1 MSTSSQAG
9 LGGIAVEGIVTS
21 SISGFISSAL
31 NKQFSNIVQKLFND
45 ESIKVN
51 FNAQLYNGAYLLNNT
66 TQNSAFNIDRTSLNF
81 SMAKSLFNERLTFTF
96 GSAFDF
102 GLTTAQAKATQNLQ
116 FLPDITAEWKLR
128 PDGKLLL
135 TFFYRDSY
143 NYQSASGKQNRS
155 GAGISYRRD
164 FERISD
170 LWRNDRKKKKIKPIP
185 TEVTADSTTTG
196 SNL

>member
-1 MSTSSQAG
+1 M
-9 LGGIAVEGIVTS
+9 GGRAFEGIVSS
-21 SISGFISSAL
+21 SISGYISSAL
-31 NKQFSNIVQKLFND
+31 NKQFSNIVKKLFND

-51 FNAQLYNGAYLLNNT
+51 FNAQLYNGSYLLSNVSSNN
-66 TQNSAFNIDRTSLNF
+66 FNINRTNLNF
-81 SMAKSLFNERLTFTF
+81 SLAKSVFNERLTFTF

-102 GLTTAQAKATQNLQ
+102 GLTSAQARATNNLQ
-116 FLPDITAEWKLR
+116 FLPDITAELKLR

-164 FERISD
+164 FEYIGDLFKSD
-170 LWRNDRKKKKIKPIP
+170 KKKKKLKAHPP
-185 TEVTADSTTTG
+185 DSTENKIIPSTTL
-196 SNL
+196 NN